1 MMIRYLLIP
10 LFFTNLFSQII
21 DNQIENRIRQD
32 IMPREQL
39 AEELNHHR
47 DEHELLQFIESTM
60 ENHLIPGISISIV
73 KDQNIVW
80 EKHFGYSNI
89 NQNILVDENTL
100 FMLASISKTITA
112 TALMQLFED
121 GLFSLNDN
129 INNYLPFNVNH
140 PDYLTPITFKML
152 LTHTSGIKDNWGV
165 MPYYDGDSDLELGY
179 YLEQYFNPGGEF
191 YNSNSNFIDAMPGT
205 YYDYSNIGAALIG
218 LLVEEI
224 SNQPFNDYCHENIF
238 EPLSMDNTYWFLS
251 EIDDVDQ
258 IALPYQ
264 TMGGGAYVDD
274 CSGDGDCCLESWI
287 GDGYA
292 DCEDQAWDCDL
303 TCYNN
308 DGGDCGESS
317 DNPYCGDGFCNNDES
332 YFSCPDDC
340 PPNNCEAGNVT
351 EYQHYGYSDYPSGQL
366 RTTSNSLAK
375 FMGSYINNGIFNGNR
390 ILEAETVEMIKSI
403 PYPNIN
409 SGQGLIWYYKNAN
422 GRNLFGHNGGDTGVS
437 TEMFISTSNNLGVII
452 LSNSSNYN
460 ALIQIENAVFDFA
473 EETDFTIIGDIN
485 SDGIINILDVV
496 LLINN
501 ILSPLPYEIDGGD
514 LNDDGTI
521 NILDVVQLVNIILN

>member
-1 MMIRYLLIP
+1 
-10 LFFTNLFSQII
+10 
-21 DNQIENRIRQD
+21 
-32 IMPREQL
+32 
-39 AEELNHHR
+39 
-47 DEHELLQFIESTM
+47 
-60 ENHLIPGISISIV
+60 
-73 KDQNIVW
+73 
-80 EKHFGYSNI
+80 
-89 NQNILVDENTL
+89 
-100 FMLASISKTITA
+100 
-112 TALMQLFED
+112 
-121 GLFSLNDN
+121 
-129 INNYLPFNVNH
+129 
-140 PDYLTPITFKML
+140 
-152 LTHTSGIKDNWGV
+152 
-165 MPYYDGDSDLELGY
+165 
-179 YLEQYFNPGGEF
+179 
-191 YNSNSNFIDAMPGT
+191 
-205 YYDYSNIGAALIG
+205 
-218 LLVEEI
+218 
-224 SNQPFNDYCHENIF
+224 
-238 EPLSMDNTYWFLS
+238 
-251 EIDDVDQ
+251 
-258 IALPYQ
+258 
-264 TMGGGAYVDD
+264 MGGGAYVDD

-437 TEMFISTSNNLGVII
+437 TEMFISASDNLGVII

-473 EETDFTIIGDIN
+473 EETNFITIGDIN
-485 SDGIINILDVV
+485 QDSIVNVQDIILTINLIL
-496 LLINN
+496 NN
-501 ILSPLPYEIDGGD
+501 EYNNSAD
-514 LNDDGTI
+514 LNLDDTVD
-521 NILDVVQLVNIILN
+521 ILDVVQLVNIILNN

>member
-1 MMIRYLLIP
+1 MKKYLIII
-10 LFFTNLFSQII
+10 LFSSSIFAQNFSVRNNQII
-21 DNQIENRIRQD
+21 NRNISIDRSVLIND
-32 IMPREQL
+32 HNSRDE
-39 AEELNHHR
+39 EELI
-47 DEHELLQFIESTM
+47 QFIEDVIQT
-60 ENHLIPGISISIV
+60 HLIPGLSISIV
-73 KDQNIVW
+73 KDNTIVW
-80 EKHFGYSNI
+80 DKHFGFANI
-89 NQNILVDENTL
+89 DNNLLVNENTMFIL
-100 FMLASISKTITA
+100 SSVSKTITA
-112 TALMQLFED
+112 TALMQLWEQKLFQLED
-121 GLFSLNDN
+121 DIND
-129 INNYLPFNVNH
+129 YLPFEVIH
-140 PDYLTPITFKML
+140 PNYINIPITFKML

-205 YYDYSNIGAALIG
+205 YYDYSNIGAAFIG

-287 GDGYA
+287 GDGYG

-317 DNPYCGDGFCNNDES
+317 DDPYCGDGFCNNDES

-340 PPNNCEAGNVT
+340 PANNCEAGNVT

-422 GRNLFGHNGGDTGVS
+422 GRNLFGHNGGDLGS
-437 TEMFISTSNNLGVII
+437 LTEMFISFDDDIGVIV
-452 LSNSSNYN
+452 LNNSSNYD
-460 ALIQIENAVFDFA
+460 AIIQIENAVFNFA
-473 EETDFTIIGDIN
+473 EETDFVQTGDVN
-485 SDGIINILDVV
+485 SDDIINILDVILTV
-496 LLINN
+496 NIILGNSGFNSSADINN
-501 ILSPLPYEIDGGD
+501 DEVIDV
-514 LNDDGTI
+514 
-521 NILDVVQLVNIILN
+521 LDIVQLVNMILS